1 MYIITSVVNF
11 SVSVVTM
18 LISWTMSSQ
27 LVVGLPPNFSN
38 SSCSEF
44 SGIFV
49 ALRSVRTFTRSLDI
63 LFSDSSYF
71 PMEDNSETGE
81 RSSFCCFTTEVRA
94 RETKLGTLED
104 FILSVWCLFVT
115 ETLIELR
122 DIVTALCDLGW
133 GVTWAGGVNTAGWCV
148 QSPPFLEQSCYM

>member
-1 MYIITSVVNF
+1 
-11 SVSVVTM
+11 M
-18 LISWTMSSQ
+18 LISLTMSSQ

-49 ALRSVRTFTRSLDI
+49 ALRSVRTFTRSLAI

-104 FILSVWCLFVT
+104 FILSV
-115 ETLIELR
+115 
-122 DIVTALCDLGW
+122 
-133 GVTWAGGVNTAGWCV
+133 
-148 QSPPFLEQSCYM
+148 